1 MLMSIQLIS
10 VSLIFFMNEAFIDS
24 IVLQIFLMFVKIKL
38 YPNSVL
44 KVIQLLCMFDR
55 TLSSNFVI
63 LESS

>member
-10 VSLIFFMNEAFIDS
+10 VSLIFFMNEALIDS

-44 KVIQLLCMFDR
+44 KVI
-55 TLSSNFVI
+55 
-63 LESS
+63 

>member
-10 VSLIFFMNEAFIDS
+10 VSLIFFMNEALIDS

-44 KVIQLLCMFDR
+44 KVIQLLCMLDR
-55 TLSSNFVI
+55 TLPSNFVI